1 MIALSFKLFGV
12 GVPQMRLVAALAGLL
27 TVAAFFFLSRDLYG
41 RKAALV
47 ATALLATARWHVT
60 FSRIVYE
67 LILQPLVMIVLVFF
81 LLRAIRSGK
90 RWQWAMAG
98 VALALGMNTYTA
110 FRVIPFAIAAFL
122 LYWLIRVAIVDRESL
137 RQDIEGVFA
146 MAGGAFLAVLPLG
159 VYTVQNWKV
168 FTSRIQHIS
177 VMRDVERVGSNQPIV
192 DNLRKTL
199 NMFNWQG
206 DAAALNNLPGAPMLD
221 TLVAI
226 LFVLGV
232 AYALWYT
239 LRGRPLPVLYTI
251 WFVSLAS
258 LAVLSVAHEAPTARR
273 TIGLIP
279 LIYLLVALVADQ
291 FFLAWHTAWRGKGDR
306 AFALVAAA
314 AVALTAFGNARTYF
328 RVQAP
333 DPSVWSAYS
342 PNESAVGE
350 YLATLPVDATV
361 LITPLFEHHSSIKLM
376 GRGHPY
382 RALNPV
388 DDLPYRDAASG
399 DLVYVLEPVDRPLL
413 GLLQQIYPAGAA
425 EEHRGSLWPGVVPVL
440 HRAAGKSGRIAR
452 TGGPVLLQLPA
463 CPGTRSHAGDR

>member
-1 MIALSFKLFGV
+1 M
-12 GVPQMRLVAALAGLL
+12 
-27 TVAAFFFLSRDLYG
+27 
-41 RKAALV
+41 

-67 LILQPLVMIVLVFF
+67 LILQPLAMIVLVYF
-81 LLRAIRSGK
+81 LLRALRTGK
-90 RWQWAMAG
+90 RWQWALAG
-98 VALALGMNTYTA
+98 LALALGMNTYTA
-110 FRVIPFAIAAFL
+110 FRVIPFVIAAFL
-122 LYWLIRVAIVDRESL
+122 LFWLIRVAIIDRKSL
-137 RQDIEGVFA
+137 RHDLEGAFV
-146 MAGGAFLAVLPLG
+146 MAGGAFLAILPLG

-177 VMRDVERVGSNQPIV
+177 VMRDVERVGSNQPLV

-221 TLVAI
+221 TLVAV

-232 AYALWYT
+232 AYVLWYT
-239 LRGRPLPVLYTI
+239 LRAQPLPVLYTI
-251 WFVSLAS
+251 WFVAIAS

-306 AFALVAAA
+306 AFALVVAAG
-314 AVALTAFGNARTYF
+314 VVLVAFGNARTYF

-342 PNESAVGE
+342 PNELAVGK
-350 YLATLPVDATV
+350 YLATLPAEAMV
-361 LITPLFEHHSSIKLM
+361 LITPQFEHHSSIKLI

-388 DDLPYRDAASG
+388 DDLPYRGAASG
-399 DLVYVLEPVDRPLL
+399 DLVYVLDPLDRPLL
-413 GLLQQIYPAGAA
+413 GLLQQVYPTGLA
-425 EEHRGSLWPGVVPVL
+425 EEQRDRYGQVLFRSYTVPQADLAASRGS
-440 HRAAGKSGRIAR
+440 
-452 TGGPVLLQLPA
+452 GGYVFWQLPA
-463 CPGTRSHAGDR
+463 HSGARGHSASK